1 MQAAVLSIGTELTRG
16 ELVNTNA
23 TWLAVELTA
32 AGFTVAEVLTIDDDR
47 GRIISALRG
56 LASRGTKLVVCTG
69 GLGPTTDD
77 LTTETV
83 ASMLNVALVRDA
95 ASIAE
100 IEARFA
106 RLNRTMSTSNTK
118 QADFPVGAD
127 ILPNPH
133 GTAPGFMIRVD
144 AALCAFMPGVPS
156 EMKPMFRDQV
166 TPRIS
171 ALATRTT
178 YQVHLRTFGLPESQ
192 VGERLAG
199 IEAEFPGVILGYR
212 AHFPEIEVKVFA
224 QANTEIAAKAL
235 AESAAAQVRI
245 RLANV
250 IYGGVNDTYASV
262 TVRELCAAG
271 LSIGIAE
278 SCTGG
283 QVAQLL
289 TAIPGSSKTVQGSIV
304 AYANSAKEQLLGVDP
319 TLIEAHGAVS
329 SQVAAAMANG
339 ARAAFG
345 ADIGVAITG
354 IAGPGGGTAEKPVG
368 TVHLAISTANGTET
382 RSERFA
388 WDRDKVQLF
397 ATYIALSMV
406 RKHLAART

>member
-32 AGFTVAEVLTIDDDR
+32 AGFSVTEVLTVDDDR
-47 GRIISALRG
+47 GRITDALRG
-56 LASRGTKLVVCTG
+56 LATRGAKLVVCTG

-83 ASMLNVALVRDA
+83 ANMLQVALERDA
-95 ASIAE
+95 ASVAAM
-100 IEARFA
+100 EARFA
-106 RLNRTMSTSNTK
+106 RFNRTMSASNAK

-133 GTAPGFMIRVD
+133 GTAPGFMIRVES
-144 AALCAFMPGVPS
+144 ALCAFMPGVPS

-166 TPRIS
+166 LPRIS
-171 ALATRTT
+171 ALATRTSH
-178 YQVHLRTFGLPESQ
+178 QVHLRTFGLPESQ

-224 QANTEIAAKAL
+224 QAPTELAAQAL
-235 AESAAAQVRI
+235 AEAAAAQVRI

-250 IYGGVNDTYASV
+250 IYGGLNDTYAGV
-262 TVRELCAAG
+262 TVRDLWTAG
-271 LSIGIAE
+271 LRIGVAE

-304 AYANSAKEQLLGVDP
+304 AYADSAKQQLLGVDP
-319 TLIEAHGAVS
+319 ALIEAHGAVS
-329 SQVAAAMANG
+329 PQVAAAMADG
-339 ARAAFG
+339 ARTAFS
-345 ADIGVAITG
+345 ADIGLAITG
-354 IAGPGGGTAEKPVG
+354 IAGPDGGTAEKPVG
-368 TVHLAISTANGTET
+368 TVHFAISTAAGTET

-397 ATYIALSMV
+397 SAYVALSMV
-406 RKHLAART
+406 RKHVAAL